1 MIVEGFDNAW
11 HILRHWSENGYEY
24 FALDAVGRVPQPRPL
39 SNSELHAAG
48 LLGLDYLPIPPLA
61 LREGH
66 GDNPDAE
73 RPLTIAEITLATAI
87 AEGWEPEMGTT
98 HEVS

>member
-24 FALDAVGRVPQPRPL
+24 FALDTTGRVPQPRPL
-39 SNSELHAAG
+39 DNSQLSTSG
-48 LLGLDYLPIPPLA
+48 MLGLDYLPIPPLT

-66 GDNPDAE
+66 GDNPDPE

-87 AEGWEPEMGTT
+87 AEGWEPDAREG
-98 HEVS
+98 V